1 MNSWLI
7 WCGVTGLVLGCRWPV
22 QAVILVAGI
31 VLAAGVAWVP
41 QWGVAAGLAMV
52 VGGIV
57 VLQLAYMISSLATL
71 LISQSV
77 IPSSAFHRHHH
88 GTDRSA
94 VMRTARNQL
103 LRLATPVALDKKS
116 GG

>member
-31 VLAAGVAWVP
+31 ALAAGVGCGL
-41 QWGVAAGLAMV
+41 QWGVAAGLVMM

-57 VLQLAYMISSLATL
+57 VIQLGYMISSLGTL
-71 LISQSV
+71 MISQSV
-77 IPSSAFHRHHH
+77 IPSSVSHRHPH
-88 GTDRSA
+88 GADRSA
-94 VMRTARNQL
+94 VLQTALSQL
-103 LRLATPVALDKKS
+103 LRLATPVALGKKS